1 MQSKLIKMK
10 EGGKKL
16 AVYPAMGA
24 VTVLCQGRSPV
35 WFIFVFWP
43 HLAVCLAHSQ
53 GPFGGRGEDN
63 DSAESVYTQ
72 PAVVQQSQ

>member
-1 MQSKLIKMK
+1 MK

-24 VTVLCQGRSPV
+24 VTVLRQGRSPV

-53 GPFGGRGEDN
+53 GPAYRQALLLLSPLPPE
-63 DSAESVYTQ
+63 AACYTPGQ
-72 PAVVQQSQ
+72 L